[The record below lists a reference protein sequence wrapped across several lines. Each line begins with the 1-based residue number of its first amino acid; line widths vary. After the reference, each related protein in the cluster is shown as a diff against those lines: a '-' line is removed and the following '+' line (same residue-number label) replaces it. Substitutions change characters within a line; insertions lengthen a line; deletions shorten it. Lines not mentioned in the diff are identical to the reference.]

1 MGLKISMVCCL
12 LLWFVSGH
20 SQNTRST
27 QLYWVVET
35 NIHYRDH
42 TIVRFYD
49 QKNVLVHEVKI
60 IGVYI
65 DVRIPKQ
72 KKILD
77 QLAKEYIE
85 RTISSS
91 EKTHTKHAIYLN
103 AKTLSLVTRRQ
114 F

>member
-1 MGLKISMVCCL
+1 MRLKISMICCL
-12 LLWFVSGH
+12 LLCYVSGH
-20 SQNTRST
+20 SQETRST
-27 QLYWVVET
+27 KLYWVVET

-49 QKNVLVHEVKI
+49 QENVLVHEVKI

-65 DVRIPKQ
+65 DIRIPKQ

-85 RTISSS
+85 RAILSA
-91 EKTHTKHAIYLN
+91 EKIHTKHTFYLN